1 MKKILSLLLTF
12 IIILSAFWAVPVS
25 ATTTKSSKPKE
36 TTYLASDNVYNN
48 PSGKVYVQENRT
60 VNDWS
65 TRLVAKTPDGK
76 TTILE
81 NAKFDAPQYSFYIRG
96 KTVYYSLVDAECADS
111 EYSGLFSV
119 NLDGTNKKKIAEK
132 DFNDDKILGGYG
144 DTILLYGGRAV
155 VDGKIK
161 KIYSA
166 KSDYYEKLFNGKIY
180 YANSVYDLDTQ
191 KVSTFK
197 KRNSVK
203 YPTKNPY
210 VTNKYMYYLNTSN
223 NLVQMDT
230 NNKEKI
236 IVKNV
241 EGILGGN
248 SNRHVIY
255 TKKDKKG
262 VVTVYRHNKFGKD
275 YPVVAFN
282 TIKKLL
288 KQKSGVPKLY
298 VRITSAVFAG
308 DKICMTVTGNVGAVL
323 KMKMNGTNIKYI
335 DYLGENPDEDGGGFS
350 LGNLESWG
358 KEVYYTLSSWYE
370 GCFVSHYIKKV

>member
-1 MKKILSLLLTF
+1 MKKILSLVLTF
-12 IIILSAFWAVPVS
+12 IIILSAFCALPVS
-25 ATTTKSSKPKE
+25 ATTANSSKPKE
-36 TTYLASDNVYNN
+36 TTYLASNNVFSNAN
-48 PSGKVYVQENRT
+48 GKVYVEENKT
-60 VNDWS
+60 VNEWS
-65 TRLVAKTPDGK
+65 TRLVSKTPDGK
-76 TTILE
+76 TKILE

-96 KTVYYSLVDAECADS
+96 KTVYYSLVDADNADS

-155 VDGKIK
+155 INGSIN
-161 KIYSA
+161 KIYTSRQG
-166 KSDYYEKLFNGKIY
+166 YYEKLFNGKIY
-180 YANSVYDLDTQ
+180 YANSVYDLDTK

-230 NNKEKI
+230 DNKQKV

-248 SNRHVIY
+248 SNQHVIY

-262 VVTVYRHNKFGKD
+262 VMTVYRHNKFGKD
-275 YPVVAFN
+275 YPVISYNAINNF
-282 TIKKLL
+282 L
-288 KQKSGVPKLY
+288 KQKYGIGKTN
-298 VRITSAVFAG
+298 IMATSAVFVG
-308 DKICMTVTGNVGAVL
+308 DKICITVKGNVGGVL
-323 KMKMNGTNIKYI
+323 TMNMNGTNIKCIHYF
-335 DYLGENPDEDGGGFS
+335 DESLNEDGGYYSFGTLAS
-350 LGNLESWG
+350 LG
-358 KEVYYTLSSWYE
+358 KEVYYTLSGWYE
-370 GCFVSHYIKKV
+370 GLYVSYLIKTA